1 MCNNSQG
8 THYIPEGRWQL
19 NMFNDYK
26 NTIDKLLLQLFR
38 PTVTIKRTVNMPIT
52 YALLAGKCT
61 SLCICTC
68 TYICL
73 KTCIQSYPLLIQY
86 AAVQYAC
93 TVNTAAKV
101 HSVRINT
108 AHMNYFLFVYIVHKV
123 YNLQQHTCTYVHA
136 VWAAVVFAVH
146 RECVKQVTL

>member
-52 YALLAGKCT
+52 YALLAGECT
-61 SLCICTC
+61 SLCICT
-68 TYICL
+68 YM
-73 KTCIQSYPLLIQY
+73 YVY
-86 AAVQYAC
+86 M
-93 TVNTAAKV
+93 
-101 HSVRINT
+101 HIN
-108 AHMNYFLFVYIVHKV
+108 NFLFVYIVHKV
-123 YNLQQHTCTYVHA
+123 YNLQQQHVHTSGVGCSSVCST
-136 VWAAVVFAVH
+136 W
-146 RECVKQVTL
+146 EMC